1 MGDNG
6 DFPKATN
13 LSKLLIILV
22 AGACKAPNLLTISFS
37 RSLAA

>member
-22 AGACKAPNLLTISFS
+22 AGAGFEPATFGL
-37 RSLAA
+37 